1 MGVEIVKGF
10 IMLLAAGLLL
20 SGCGNELD
28 VEQVESQEEQ
38 LETANKLLEKTDGH
52 TKGAFERLPA
62 ETREYIKENPDL
74 LRKFTQGEPTFM
86 GIIDTLRLGTN
97 VKLGPEDIQLVYDTL
112 ENNSEEAIYENGM
125 KFSDSFIAKLK
136 SN

>member
-1 MGVEIVKGF
+1 MKGF
-10 IMLLAAGLLL
+10 IMLLAVGLLL

-28 VEQVESQEEQ
+28 VEQAESQEKQ
-38 LETANKLLEKTDGH
+38 LEIVNKLLEETDGH
-52 TKGAFERLPA
+52 TRGAFEQLPA
-62 ETREYIKENPDL
+62 ETSEYMKQNPDL

-112 ENNSEEAIYENGM
+112 ENDSEVAIYENGM